1 MKLIDYI
8 YKKGGNIND
17 QDVYFNTALHYCALK
32 KHRKAMTYL
41 LKHGALRLANKKGI
55 KPSIPRDLRILYGG
69 NNLDEENENLG
80 KMNNKKKKKV
90 KLAKPEV

>member
-41 LKHGALRLANKKGI
+41 LKHGALRLANKKGT
-55 KPSIPRDLRILYGG
+55 KPAIPRDLKILYGG
-69 NNLDEENENLG
+69 NNLDEDEDHY
-80 KMNNKKKKKV
+80 NKLKTKKKKV